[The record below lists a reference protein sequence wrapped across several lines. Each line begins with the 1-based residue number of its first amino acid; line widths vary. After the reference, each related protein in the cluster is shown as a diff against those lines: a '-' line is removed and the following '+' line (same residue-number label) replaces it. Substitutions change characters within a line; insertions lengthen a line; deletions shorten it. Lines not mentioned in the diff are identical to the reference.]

1 MPKHPDEINQLHE
14 SVKRKERQVDIA
26 HKEGERSIGQNLALI
41 GSLGWLIITPT
52 VVGVYIGRWLD
63 GRVGGGIFWT
73 GAFIVLGVSLGAM
86 MAWNRIKK
94 EEK

>member
-1 MPKHPDEINQLHE
+1 MPKPSDENNELHE
-14 SVKRKERQVDIA
+14 SIKRKERHAHIA
-26 HKEGERSIGQNLALI
+26 REEGERSVGQNFALI

-52 VVGVYIGRWLD
+52 IAGVYIGRWLD
-63 GRVGGGIFWT
+63 GRMGGGIFWT
-73 GAFIVLGVSLGAM
+73 GAFIIIGVSLGAV